1 MKPYWVW
8 TIVTPHRSEAIE
20 LAQKKLEEDH
30 PNCGITI
37 TSDMVDSLTPTMWS
51 IGVLNSD
58 IRAGEANWEEA
69 QALKEQ
75 EKKEKVWTGTYACK
89 WPATA
94 YALAAGEIKRDFDV
108 EVGEGQM
115 EATRVAYGLVRVTVP
130 MMEIMKAQIV
140 KAQVNYT
147 RTIETEIQQAKV
159 RQQSAAI
166 REARRRE
173 DARVIMS
180 DSKVTHYGKDRRQ
193 YLGEVHLDGARIT
206 ASVIGVNL
214 TPTQHRVFKKALET
228 ALQEGIIAEGT
239 QK

>member
-8 TIVTPHRSEAIE
+8 TIITPHRSEAIE

-75 EKKEKVWTGTYACK
+75 EEKKKVWTGTYACK

-94 YALAAGEIKRDFDV
+94 YALAAGEINRDFGI

-115 EATRVAYGLVRVTVP
+115 EAARVAYGLVRVTVP
-130 MMEIMKAQIV
+130 MTEIMKAQV
-140 KAQVNYT
+140 AKAQVTYVKS
-147 RTIETEIQQAKV
+147 IETQVQEF
-159 RQQSAAI
+159 
-166 REARRRE
+166 EAREQTEKQRTLHRRQ
-173 DARVIMS
+173 DARVIVQDM
-180 DSKVTHYGKDRRQ
+180 VTRAYGRERRT
-193 YLGEVHLDGARIT
+193 YVAEVELDGARIT
-206 ASVIGVNL
+206 VTAAGKDL
-214 TPTQHRVFKKALET
+214 TPKQHVAFKAAL
-228 ALQEGIIAEGT
+228 ARAMQDGIVSE
-239 QK
+239 